1 MVIDAVVRPLD
12 LAHMQ
17 PSDDAEIT
25 QTAREAFDFPVSI
38 WTDDDRP
45 AGIRFNTRA
54 FASTDYADM
63 LIGVVL
69 ELRENGVARR
79 RSHLWWPGSSMARTG
94 WEVDLED
101 VAALRRLRDL
111 ASQLGALPA
120 DPDGGN
126 SIPGWT
132 VSVRGDRLM
141 ALRAMGATRAGSL
154 PTGNIRFWSGQF
166 ETPLRVSERP
176 ESAPNRVFRHES
188 R

>member
-1 MVIDAVVRPLD
+1 
-12 LAHMQ
+12 
-17 PSDDAEIT
+17 
-25 QTAREAFDFPVSI
+25 
-38 WTDDDRP
+38 
-45 AGIRFNTRA
+45 
-54 FASTDYADM
+54 M

-79 RSHLWWPGSSMARTG
+79 RSHLWWPGSSLARTG

-101 VAALRRLRDL
+101 VQALRRLREL

-132 VSVRGDRLM
+132 MSVRGDRLM
-141 ALRAMGATRAGSL
+141 ALRAMGAGSH
-154 PTGNIRFWSGQF
+154 NEANMRFWSGQF

-176 ESAPNRVFRHES
+176 ETAPNRVFRQES
-188 R
+188 RSPAPGLPKQK